1 MCLEQQMIR
10 RDKINQKVNASI
22 LEPRQLKISINVLKS
37 VLKPLMKLMK
47 YKGMQILYKSLWM

>member
-10 RDKINQKVNASI
+10 RDKINPRVNASI

-37 VLKPLMKLMK
+37 VLKPLMKLRK
-47 YKGMQILYKSLWM
+47 YKGMQILNKSLWM